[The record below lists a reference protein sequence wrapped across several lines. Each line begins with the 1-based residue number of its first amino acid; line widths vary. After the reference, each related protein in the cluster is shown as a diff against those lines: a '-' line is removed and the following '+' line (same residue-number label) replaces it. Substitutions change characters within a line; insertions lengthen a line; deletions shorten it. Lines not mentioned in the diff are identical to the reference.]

1 LKNTVRFDFNTSET
15 SKFQLGIGVGAVN
28 EQNIFTQIIPTH
40 DDEDPADSLKWKRS
54 SNAVLGTLFNRIG
67 EKFDW
72 RADGKFYF
80 SGLRAGDFSLRGN
93 INWDFGEGDRR
104 SSLTARGSVSN
115 TGPSWWMNN
124 WGSNHFEWSND
135 FNSEFRINAG
145 ATYEHPGIDLDAG
158 LDYELITNML
168 FFNTEAM
175 PDQYDGVVSVL
186 SARLNKN
193 FSFWKLRFDNSI
205 LIQTSSNSSVLDFPL
220 LCARTA
226 FYFDH
231 EFYFKST
238 GGRLQTQLGFE
249 AEYNTE
255 YYSYAFMPA
264 TGVFYLQ
271 DEIKTGNYPV
281 INVFANIK
289 IKRTR
294 IFVGF
299 DHVNYGL
306 MGYDYFLSPYYPMNI
321 RMFKYG
327 IAWTFYN

>member
-1 LKNTVRFDFNTSET
+1 
-15 SKFQLGIGVGAVN
+15 
-28 EQNIFTQIIPTH
+28 
-40 DDEDPADSLKWKRS
+40 
-54 SNAVLGTLFNRIG
+54 
-67 EKFDW
+67 
-72 RADGKFYF
+72 
-80 SGLRAGDFSLRGN
+80 
-93 INWDFGEGDRR
+93 
-104 SSLTARGSVSN
+104 
-115 TGPSWWMNN
+115 NN
-124 WGSNHFEWSND
+124 WGSNNFEWSND

-145 ATYEHPGIDLDAG
+145 ATYKHTGINLDAG
-158 LDYELITNML
+158 LDYALITNML
-168 FFNTEAM
+168 YFNAEAM

-193 FSFWKLRFDNSI
+193 FSFWKLHFDNSI

-306 MGYDYFLSPYYPMNI
+306 MGYDYFQSPYYPMNI